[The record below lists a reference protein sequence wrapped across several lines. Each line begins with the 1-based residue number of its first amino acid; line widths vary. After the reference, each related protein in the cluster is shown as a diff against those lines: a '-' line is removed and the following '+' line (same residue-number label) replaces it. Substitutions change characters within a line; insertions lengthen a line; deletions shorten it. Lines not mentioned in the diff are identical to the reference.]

1 MIVSRISRISRLRP
15 LNDVWIITLM
25 NHIHAWVTKFK
36 PSFMFFKLLVLIPNS
51 IILVNFSAIL
61 FGKTQHVVKTST
73 PGCGSVC
80 YEIINL
86 FIEPHNFML
95 MFFIC
100 KLEGFYFIVTDCDRF
115 LMLSLDL
122 VNSCINFM

>member
-15 LNDVWIITLM
+15 LNDVWIITFV

-61 FGKTQHVVKTST
+61 FDKTQHVVKTST

-100 KLEGFYFIVTDCDRF
+100 KLEGFYFIVTDCDHF

>member
-1 MIVSRISRISRLRP
+1 
-15 LNDVWIITLM
+15 
-25 NHIHAWVTKFK
+25 
-36 PSFMFFKLLVLIPNS
+36 MFFKLLVLIPNS

-61 FGKTQHVVKTST
+61 FDKTQHVVKTST

-86 FIEPHNFML
+86 FIEPNNFML